1 MRLLL
6 IIVLT
11 LGVSL
16 AGTQEAAAQKKKN
29 SWFRDVFRLKTP
41 ELDYVEPDT
50 LQKKFTDPLVNY
62 GGGGEEEI
70 EVDMLAEE
78 ESFDADKLKRG
89 LSIVSEDTLAYVP
102 ELEVLVEVSE
112 QLMINKDWVT
122 LHEYYSVWDSW
133 NINPYEVDAAK
144 FTDTVSL
151 HLFDTL
157 SSSWS
162 KPLDETRVTSDFGF
176 RRYRWHYGT
185 DIALNTGDSVRS
197 VFDGIV
203 RIKKYDPSGYGYYIL
218 VRHKNGL
225 ETLYGHL
232 SRQMVEVG
240 DEIKAGDVLGLGG
253 STGRSS
259 GPHLHFEFRY
269 QGNPLNPS
277 DIYDFEHNAL
287 LSDSL
292 LVTPETFSYLKEAR
306 KVHFHKVRRGDTLS
320 GISKRHG
327 VSINKLCSLNGIR
340 KTTVLRVGQ
349 RLRIN

>member
-1 MRLLL
+1 MRFFI
-6 IIVLT
+6 IIVLM

-16 AGTQEAAAQKKKN
+16 AGTQEVAAQKKN
-29 SWFRDVFRLKTP
+29 SWFRDIFRVKAP
-41 ELDYVEPDT
+41 ELEYVEPDT
-50 LQKKFTDPLVNY
+50 LQKKYMDPLQNF

-70 EVDMLAEE
+70 ELDLLMAEDE
-78 ESFDADKLKRG
+78 GFDARSLKRE
-89 LSIVSEDTLAYVP
+89 LSILSEDTAAFIP
-102 ELEVLVEVSE
+102 EFETLVEVSE
-112 QLMINKDWVT
+112 QLLINKDWIT

-144 FTDTVSL
+144 FADTVSL
-151 HLFDTL
+151 LLFDTV
-157 SSSWS
+157 SNPWS
-162 KPLDETRVTSDFGF
+162 RPLEDMRVTSDFGF
-176 RRYRWHYGT
+176 RSYRWHYGT
-185 DIALNTGDSVRS
+185 DIGLNTGDSVRT

-203 RIKKYDPSGYGYYIL
+203 RIKKYDPSGYGYYLL

-232 SRQMVEVG
+232 SKQLVEVG
-240 DEIKAGDVLGLGG
+240 DEIKAGDVIGLGG

-277 DIYDFEHNAL
+277 DVYDFEQNAL
-287 LSDSL
+287 LGDTL

-306 KVHFHKVRRGDTLS
+306 KVHYHKVRSGDTLS
-320 GISKRHG
+320 GISKKHG
-327 VSINKLCSLNGIR
+327 VPINKICSLNGIR
-340 KTTVLRVGQ
+340 KNTILRVGQ